1 MAIIEIQCDN
11 RPRRRLLSS
20 SPVIAITSKM
30 PAPRPA
36 TQRNAAP
43 RRPKDADVTPS
54 DAEQIQAFAGD
65 PNFMTSLARG
75 LAVVRAF
82 SQQRPRMSI
91 AQVSSRTGI
100 PRAAVRRCLYTLA
113 RLGYV
118 AQDDDRNFTLRPNVL
133 ALGHAYLASAPL
145 VTSAQPLLD
154 HVSATV
160 HESCSMATLD
170 GDDILYI
177 ARSSSS
183 TRIMSIDL
191 SIGSRLPAFC
201 TSMGRVLLAGLT
213 SGELSERLRGLRP
226 TPFTHRTL
234 VRRDDLVEA
243 IDAARRAGF
252 ALVDQE
258 LEIGLRSIAVP
269 VVDSRGRAAAAI
281 NVSVQAPRVPLA
293 DMEKR
298 YLPPLREAASELAL
312 LLG

>member
-1 MAIIEIQCDN
+1 
-11 RPRRRLLSS
+11 
-20 SPVIAITSKM
+20 M
-30 PAPRPA
+30 PATKLA
-36 TQRNAAP
+36 TRRGTAP
-43 RRPKDADVTPS
+43 RRPREAEATPS
-54 DAEQIQAFAGD
+54 DAEQIQALAGD

-82 SQQRPRMSI
+82 SQQRSRMSI
-91 AQVSSRTGI
+91 AQVSLRTGI

-118 AQDDDRNFTLRPNVL
+118 AQDGDRNFTLRPNVL

-160 HESCSMATLD
+160 HESCSMAILD
-170 GDDILYI
+170 GDDILYV

-213 SGELSERLRGLRP
+213 GAELNEHLRGLRP

-234 VRRDDLVEA
+234 VRRDELLEV
-243 IDAARRAGF
+243 IDTARRTGF

-269 VVDSRGRAAAAI
+269 VLDTRGRAAAAI
-281 NVSVQAPRVPLA
+281 NVSVQAPRVPLG